1 MEKMTL
7 REQSQ
12 WLLEGNLSNFG
23 KLGSQLGISFQG
35 EYSPKF
41 VIYQSFLSDISM
53 HYASL
58 GHLHTKQKL

>member
-35 EYSPKF
+35 E
-41 VIYQSFLSDISM
+41 
-53 HYASL
+53 SL
-58 GHLHTKQKL
+58 IVVTLVKAKLNIDK